1 MAPFLSIKSKRWPS
15 RFASM
20 LGHIQEKEREGKAC
34 PAKMSPPGVSLRNHT
49 SVRASPGTWV
59 VFSKL
64 QVMVSIRISL

>member
-1 MAPFLSIKSKRWPS
+1 MAPFLSIKSKRRPG
-15 RFASM
+15 RFISM

-34 PAKMSPPGVSLRNHT
+34 PDRMSPPGVSLRNRT

-64 QVMVSIRISL
+64 QVMVS

>member
-20 LGHIQEKEREGKAC
+20 LGHIQEKEREGM
-34 PAKMSPPGVSLRNHT
+34 PRQILLPGVSLQNRA

-64 QVMVSIRISL
+64 QVMVS

>member
-1 MAPFLSIKSKRWPS
+1 MALFMSIKSKRRPG

-20 LGHIQEKEREGKAC
+20 LGHIQEKEREGRHAQPEC
-34 PAKMSPPGVSLRNHT
+34 LLPGVSLQNRA

-64 QVMVSIRISL
+64 QVMVS